1 MIVTGDTNTSSS
13 VLRLRTGGSNSDV
26 GLLSSPPTNPY
37 VVLRVGG
44 ENHYVKLVPPNDSTA
59 SKVRIRIGGITYAL
73 ALPGVDYGNGTIDS
87 HGAEFLY
94 DDQYNNLYCASGF
107 CAPLHSLNPADPLTI
122 TDDMVDLMVY
132 TTVNDAWGDWLSIFT
147 YYHEED
153 RDYYLSDICG
163 IGTQILFHHSECKGT
178 PNSYDG
184 KWEIRKVVDVMP
196 FSYTPDP
203 EDGRFRINNYGA
215 IRLDK
220 APDLDLENYY
230 VQIQPFLM
238 CRNLTLGI
246 HKQEVWDP
254 SIFDT
259 IITEAEERVFSP
271 PYSQKFHCGGLL
283 TAKVNG
289 TLTFDGGYVD
299 ARNKPPCG
307 DNLFLFARNIT
318 ATNGHEIDIRN

>member
-44 ENHYVKLVPPNDSTA
+44 ENRYVKLVPPNDSTA

-73 ALPGVDYGNGTIDS
+73 ALPGVDYGNSTTDS

-94 DDQYNNLYCASGF
+94 DGQYNNLYCAAGF
-107 CAPLHSLNPADPLTI
+107 CAPLHSLNLADPLTI
-122 TDDMVDLMVY
+122 TDDMVKIMAY
-132 TTVNDAWGDWLSIFT
+132 TTVNDAWGTWLSNFT

-178 PNSYDG
+178 HNSYEG

-196 FSYTPDP
+196 FSSTPDP
-203 EDGRFRINNYGA
+203 EDSGGLIVDYGA

-246 HKQEVWDP
+246 HEQEM
-254 SIFDT
+254 
-259 IITEAEERVFSP
+259 TEMAEERVFSP
-271 PYSQKFHCGGLL
+271 PYNYSYHCGGLL

-299 ARNKPPCG
+299 ALNKPPCG